1 MADLAPIQFTADA
14 DAGGRDI
21 VSGTTA
27 GAEAAAAARLA
38 EMQSDTFGQ
47 GSVIGDLLTLPP
59 SPLDPGVGSL
69 GITDPAGAFYDPP
82 RDYGD
87 GA

>member
-1 MADLAPIQFTADA
+1 MADLAPIQFTADG

-38 EMQSDTFGQ
+38 ELQSDTYGQ
-47 GSVIGDLLTLPP
+47 GSVIGDLLALPHSDMNPAVGTL
-59 SPLDPGVGSL
+59 D
-69 GITDPAGAFYDPP
+69 DPP
-82 RDYGD
+82 FEGPFFP
-87 GA
+87 GTNPA